1 MCVNELLECPRLKA
15 YRLVI
20 EDIVAIARLPED
32 KERYELDTI
41 DGHWYVR
48 ATHGHSL
55 QEVSTENLLR
65 KQFTPEMASRLVRVY
80 HAAKQIQ
87 CKAAAGHR

>member
-20 EDIVAIARLPED
+20 EDIVAIARLPEG
-32 KERYELDTI
+32 KEPYELDTI

-55 QEVSTENLLR
+55 QEVSTGRPVHISKN
-65 KQFTPEMASRLVRVY
+65 MRVL
-80 HAAKQIQ
+80 
-87 CKAAAGHR
+87 